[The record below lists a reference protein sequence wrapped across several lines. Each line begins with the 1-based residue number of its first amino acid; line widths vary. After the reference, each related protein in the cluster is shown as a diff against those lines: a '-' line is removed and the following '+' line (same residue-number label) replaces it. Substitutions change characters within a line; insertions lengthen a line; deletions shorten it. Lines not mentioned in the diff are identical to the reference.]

1 MKKRLYDFSAM
12 LAVLAIAAYGLM
24 LALFG
29 YTFFSS
35 GQKPIFAVVF
45 VLLIVSFS
53 FLVWYFVVLAAKI
66 EEKGIRQGRK
76 WIAKE
81 NVQCRTEYNLRFR
94 EGEIVLRDKTLD
106 YVEMNEKYR
115 KKKTI
120 TVQATPA
127 NLRKLGEYLG
137 KELEMPKKP
146 KRKSRKT
153 RGEEK

>member
-12 LAVLAIAAYGLM
+12 LAALAVSAYGLM

-35 GQKPIFAVVF
+35 GQNPVFAVVF
-45 VLLIVSFS
+45 VLLIVSFL

-66 EEKGIRQGRK
+66 EEKGIRQGQK

-81 NVQCRTEYNLRFR
+81 NIQCRTEYNLRFR
-94 EGEIVLRDKTLD
+94 EGEIILRDKTLD

-120 TVQATPA
+120 KVQATPA
-127 NLRKLGEYLG
+127 NIRKLGAYLG
-137 KELEMPKKP
+137 RELEMPKKP
-146 KRKSRKT
+146 KRKSGKLRS
-153 RGEEK
+153 GER